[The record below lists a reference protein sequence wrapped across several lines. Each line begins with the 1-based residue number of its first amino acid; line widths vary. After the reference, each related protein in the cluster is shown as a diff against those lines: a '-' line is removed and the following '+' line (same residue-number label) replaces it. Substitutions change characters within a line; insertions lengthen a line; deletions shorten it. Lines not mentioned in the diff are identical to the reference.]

1 MKDSTIT
8 DLRPCDAE
16 LIEVIRESD
25 ETTTIALCAL
35 VAAISEAPKEDK
47 EQMVEILMREHSQDM
62 LAEAFK
68 GLCYAREKET
78 SERFREYLTAGIEFF
93 KQYALVE

>member
-35 VAAISEAPKEDK
+35 VAAISEAPKED
-47 EQMVEILMREHSQDM
+47 MVEILMREHSQDM

-78 SERFREYLTAGIEFF
+78 NERFREYLTAGIEFF